1 MSARSH
7 LVFMAMGATNPA
19 APPRGRGFESDWSV
33 APADEASFDA
43 DWTTLPTSFSFDAD
57 FTTDTYLIETAA
69 FVYGL
74 FQITDGAAQIAE
86 HNIGTTQDIFRS
98 GFDSDFVLWG
108 DPQEPVGFEGI
119 SFSSDF
125 TAPRHVAETYPSPIS
140 FDANFE
146 EGGYSFDANFA
157 GDAYKMA
164 TGTTTFGTFNN
175 YPDRV
180 FLTGR
185 VVRPPA
191 PFTLGQ
197 ILPGSSLDDRMGY
210 FILGTTTLGGNP
222 I

>member
-19 APPRGRGFESDWSV
+19 APPRGRGFESDWTV
-33 APADEASFDA
+33 PPEDEASFDA
-43 DWTTLPTSFSFDAD
+43 DWTTLPSSLSFDAD
-57 FTTDTYLIETAA
+57 FTTDTYQMETAA
-69 FVYGL
+69 FVYGR
-74 FQITDGAAQIAE
+74 FQITDGVSQIGE
-86 HNIGTTQDIFRS
+86 HNIGTTQDILRS

-108 DPQEPVGFEGI
+108 DPKEPVGFEDT
-119 SFSSDF
+119 SFFSDF
-125 TAPRHVAETYPSPIS
+125 TVGRHVAETYPSPIS

-191 PFTLGQ
+191 PFTIDQ